1 MVPLHCLTTFNRSH
15 LVYARELSSDRIDEL
30 TADFGRPPEGRGI
43 GKRDRMT
50 SKGKGLQGLT
60 NQLKEHLIHQALER
74 RARRIEK
81 QATPGDVD
89 EPFEP
94 DPGLTRRSIP
104 ERCYRFALH
113 PNYQKLRIVKEGAAN
128 LGIPNPY
135 LRAHDGIAGRTTR
148 IADQEYLN
156 FSGYNYLGLSGHIEV
171 GAAAKQA
178 IDRYGTSVSAS
189 RLVSGERPIHRE
201 LEREIAACYGVEDCV
216 VFVSGHATNVTAIGY
231 LFGPKDLIVHDALI
245 HNSALQ
251 GIQLSGAK
259 RMSFPHNDWAALDSL
274 LAEHRHKFESVLIVI
289 EGLYSMDGDFPELP
303 KFVDIKNRH
312 RSFLMVDEAHSF
324 GVMGP
329 RGMGIREHFGV
340 AGQSVDIWMGTLSKA
355 LASCGGYIAGEM
367 ALVEHLK
374 LAAPGFVYSV
384 GMAPSATAAALAALR
399 ILIGEPARVARL
411 RARGQLFLESAKAE
425 GIDTGRSEGYSIVPA
440 VTGSSIRAGRLVQA
454 LFDRGINVS
463 PILYP
468 AVEEKAARLR
478 FFVSCDHTEADILQ
492 AVAILAEEIRR
503 L

>member
-1 MVPLHCLTTFNRSH
+1 
-15 LVYARELSSDRIDEL
+15 
-30 TADFGRPPEGRGI
+30 
-43 GKRDRMT
+43 MT
-50 SKGKGLQGLT
+50 SKSKSLQGLT

-81 QATPGDVD
+81 QGSPREFDTR
-89 EPFEP
+89 FEP
-94 DPGLTRRSIP
+94 ESSAARLQPIP

-113 PNYQKLRIVKEGAAN
+113 PNYQKLRIVQEGAAN

-135 LRAHDGIAGRTTR
+135 FRLHDGVSGRTTR
-148 IADQEYLN
+148 IADREYLN
-156 FSGYNYLGLSGHIEV
+156 FSGYNYLGLSGHPQV
-171 GAAAKQA
+171 SAAAKRA

-189 RLVSGERPIHRE
+189 RLVSGERPIHGE
-201 LEREIAACYGVEDCV
+201 LERAIADCYGVEDCV
-216 VFVSGHATNVTAIGY
+216 VFVSGHATNVSTIGC

-259 RMSFPHNDWAALDSL
+259 RMSFPHNDAAALESL
-274 LAEHRHKFESVLIVI
+274 LTEHRHKFECVLIVI

-303 KFVDIKNRH
+303 RFVDIKRRF
-312 RSFLMVDEAHSF
+312 RSFLMVDDAHSF

-329 RGMGIREHFGV
+329 QGMGIRDHFGID
-340 AGQSVDIWMGTLSKA
+340 GSDIDIWMGTLSKA
-355 LASCGGYIAGEM
+355 LASCGGYIAGEK

-384 GMAPSATAAALAALR
+384 GMTPSATAAALAALQM
-399 ILIGEPARVARL
+399 LLAEPVRVATL
-411 RARGQLFLESAKAE
+411 RARGRLFLESAKAE
-425 GIDTGRSEGYSIVPA
+425 RIDTGRSEGYSIIPA

-454 LFDRGINVS
+454 LFERGLNVS

-478 FFVSCDHTEADILQ
+478 FFVSCEHTESDILQ
-492 AVAILAEEIRR
+492 AVAILGEESRR